1 MIILTN
7 VLRVVH
13 GGWVNSENCYSPGL
27 VAPTLLRP
35 LILPSTGVWEL
46 AEGGRQG
53 EDRRQRACSS
63 WETTK
68 GPRPA
73 SWSLGMSSWAL
84 SQQLIGPLMLQ
95 LWDYINSPKKEFG
108 SMKIPK
114 PPGLKGLMSPSNKAA
129 TISHSNWISVE
140 IAWFVLKTHSKRNK

>member
-1 MIILTN
+1 MGIFLLPGE
-7 VLRVVH
+7 LRDVGLEPASPTFALAH

-73 SWSLGMSSWAL
+73 SWSLGMSS
-84 SQQLIGPLMLQ
+84 
-95 LWDYINSPKKEFG
+95 
-108 SMKIPK
+108 
-114 PPGLKGLMSPSNKAA
+114 
-129 TISHSNWISVE
+129 
-140 IAWFVLKTHSKRNK
+140 